1 MSADHY
7 EKIWQRDEMGQEIDD
22 EVEQPQA
29 VLQRGVDVISKL
41 ETQYCDQ
48 VILLISHG
56 DMLQILRTLVTG
68 ILPHKHRSLTH
79 HETAEI
85 KYLVSQDQ

>member
-1 MSADHY
+1 
-7 EKIWQRDEMGQEIDD
+7 
-22 EVEQPQA
+22 
-29 VLQRGVDVISKL
+29 
-41 ETQYCDQ
+41 

-68 ILPHKHRSLTH
+68 ISPHKHRSLTH